1 MNRNGMYLTTILS
14 VIALSAII
22 PAYAEVTSLQTGSSF
37 YKGGSI
43 IQFSGTTQSSDSS
56 SSGVTIV
63 IFDPNNKYILLTSG
77 TIDNNHAFQASVDT
91 GSPSYTPLFTLKGMY
106 NATAF
111 IQNQA
116 AGKTIS
122 FVFSP
127 DGSPAIPSSPTNL
140 VATPVSAS
148 EVDLNW
154 TAPQNNGGL
163 SITEYQIERNDGNG
177 FNVVANS
184 PTTTYQD
191 ANLIPNPEHSYRVSA
206 VNLAGPSAPSN
217 IAPVMMPSSPTPTPT
232 QSNTQNTTT
241 SSDQN
246 SNQSQIS
253 IEQQI
258 QERIAAAQK
267 LQALLNGQQ
276 SSPSN
281 TQSTQSSSQ
290 PQNSQ
295 QTVQLNESI
304 GVNDNAANL
313 GSKKSNSISANNLT
327 LNNFANFDIKT
338 ILYPAI
344 SLVGIGIVVAILYSR
359 KKRKLGTVVK
369 ESQDAPLPVEQ
380 TFEKKDEDYALTI
393 LKNRLAKGDI
403 TVDEFKILKDEL
415 SEP

>member
-1 MNRNGMYLTTILS
+1 MNKNGPYLIVLLS
-14 VIALSAII
+14 VIAASIVI
-22 PAYAEVTSLQTGSSF
+22 PAYAEVTSLQVDSSF
-37 YKGGSI
+37 YKGGSVI
-43 IQFSGTTQSSDSS
+43 HFSGTTLSTDSPN
-56 SSGVTIV
+56 VTIV
-63 IFDPNNKYILLTSG
+63 IFDPNGKFLSLVSG
-77 TIDNNHAFQASVDT
+77 ITDSNHAFQVSVDT
-91 GSPSYTPLFTLKGMY
+91 STQSNMQLFSVKGVY

-111 IQNQA
+111 IANQA
-116 AGKTIS
+116 AGKTVN
-122 FVFSP
+122 FVVSP
-127 DGSPAIPSSPTNL
+127 DGSPAFPASPTNL
-140 VATPVSAS
+140 VATPTSAS
-148 EVDLNW
+148 EVDLSW

-163 SITEYQIERNDGNG
+163 TITGYKIERNDGNG
-177 FNVVANS
+177 FNVIANS

-191 ANLIPNPEHSYRVSA
+191 KNLVPNPEHSYRVSA
-206 VNLAGPSAPSN
+206 INSAGSSVPSN

-232 QSNTQNTTT
+232 QPNTQNTTT

-246 SNQSQIS
+246 SNQSQLS

-276 SSPSN
+276 SSPS
-281 TQSTQSSSQ
+281 TQSNPSSSQ

-313 GSKKSNSISANNLT
+313 GSKKSNSVSANNLT

-344 SLVGIGIVVAILYSR
+344 SLIGIGIVVAILYSR
-359 KKRKLGTVVK
+359 KKRKHGTVVMESK
-369 ESQDAPLPVEQ
+369 EAHLPVEQ

-393 LKNRLAKGDI
+393 LKNRLAKGEL
-403 TVDEFKILKDEL
+403 TVDEFKKLKDEL